1 MTPAPDAGLD
11 GMGRA
16 PGKQRAPSRRTGTAM
31 AAEAA
36 TFALASAAHLAA
48 SFTDAAVPE
57 LLIAAVLG
65 LGSSAVLSQR
75 PHAWGAAAGT
85 TSFATL
91 GTIVGLTIIAT
102 GRQDTPDLAYHATTL
117 AALAATS
124 AALWRRRDAAVRPTA
139 QNQRVSNDGI
149 SRLLPPCGHRVSAD
163 SATYDKER
171 IRRMTQPHAV
181 WPAAGL
187 TVSALTVSG
196 SAVKPPPNSQLMSSP
211 GRATL
216 R

>member
-1 MTPAPDAGLD
+1 
-11 GMGRA
+11 
-16 PGKQRAPSRRTGTAM
+16 M

-48 SFTDAAVPE
+48 SFTVAAVPE

>member
-48 SFTDAAVPE
+48 SFTVAAVPE

-102 GRQDTPDLAYHATTL
+102 GRQDTPDLAYHATIL
-117 AALAATS
+117 AALAATL

-139 QNQRVSNDGI
+139 QKPAGEQRRDQPAAAALRTSGQRGQRDVRQREDSADD
-149 SRLLPPCGHRVSAD
+149 STACGLARGGADVSA
-163 SATYDKER
+163 
-171 IRRMTQPHAV
+171 
-181 WPAAGL
+181 
-187 TVSALTVSG
+187 
-196 SAVKPPPNSQLMSSP
+196 
-211 GRATL
+211 
-216 R
+216 